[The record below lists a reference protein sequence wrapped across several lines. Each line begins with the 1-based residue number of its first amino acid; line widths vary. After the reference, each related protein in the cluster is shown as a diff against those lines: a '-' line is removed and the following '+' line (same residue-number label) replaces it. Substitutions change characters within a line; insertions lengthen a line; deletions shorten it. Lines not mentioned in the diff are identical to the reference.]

1 MKLIVTIPAYNE
13 EANISQV
20 IAEVP
25 RSIAGID
32 SVKVLVVDDGSSD
45 DTVKVALAAGAD
57 YIIRHGRN
65 RGLAAAFRTALREAC
80 LNPTRPT

>member
-32 SVKVLVVDDGSSD
+32 SVKVLVVDDGSTDGTSEMI
-45 DTVKVALAAGAD
+45 AS
-57 YIIRHGRN
+57 H
-65 RGLAAAFRTALREAC
+65 FWS
-80 LNPTRPT
+80 